1 MVSVHVLNYFEI
13 AKLPLVGALTGFPAV
28 FLTMKWS
35 NWWVLPF
42 KKLGQFDGLQP
53 SDMLAFAVHQDED
66 RMDLFGGDED
76 DEEEPELEE
85 EEAPK
90 DENNKKKGT
99 AGRNVMWWLIEQT
112 TFAI

>member
-1 MVSVHVLNYFEI
+1 M
-13 AKLPLVGALTGFPAV
+13 GALSGFPAV

-53 SDMLAFAVHQDED
+53 SDMLLAFAVHQDED

-85 EEAPK
+85 EAPK
-90 DENNKKKGT
+90 DEKNKKKGT